1 MKLTRREFIKKTSA
15 SIIGL
20 GLIGINDKKSEIEK
34 RKLGKTGLEVTILG
48 LGCAQIGGMRN
59 FKQAVKIIETAI
71 DLGINYIDTAS
82 TYGNAE
88 EKVGEVMKT
97 RRNEVILATKTLQRD
112 KDDSWREINTSIERL
127 KTDYVDILQI
137 HSVNTIYELNKI
149 TSKNGSLYA
158 VIRAKEEGLCKH
170 IGITGHTKPEV
181 IKEALNRFDFETVLV
196 PLSSVDKLLNDFG
209 EVIFPIAKK
218 KNIGVIAMKVLSDG
232 RFTKFVPESLRYVFS
247 LPISTAIVGMKT
259 IDELKQNVEIAKNFI
274 PMTNS
279 EMERFIEKTKNS
291 TSTSILWW
299 KNL

>member
-1 MKLTRREFIKKTSA
+1 MKLTRREFLKKTSA

-20 GLIGINDKKSEIEK
+20 GLVGINDNKSEIEK
-34 RKLGKTGLEVTILG
+34 RKLGRTGLEVTILG

-170 IGITGHTKPEV
+170 IGITGHTRPEV

-209 EVIFPIAKK
+209 EVIFPIAKR

-232 RFTKFVPESLRYVFS
+232 RFTNFVSESLRYVFS
-247 LPISTAIVGMKT
+247 LPISTAIVGVKT
-259 IDELKQNVEIAKNFI
+259 IDELKQNVEIAKNFV
-274 PMTNS
+274 PMTKS